1 VAEWPQGNRL
11 ARHNPH
17 IIADFWKGRAVRPFR
32 PSLQLVILGPAIG
45 LMLLAGLI
53 LYLLVLRTVG
63 NYADE
68 NIRATLDSLLQ
79 NAVTIA
85 DSEVD
90 RQNRESRIADSD
102 AALDYQLNAR
112 IRFEDFARDQGVGL
126 IVAADGALDFV
137 TGISQDEA
145 EAIFETKTGPGT
157 HQVQS
162 KTGGSYYTTTASFT
176 PWNWRI
182 LLIKDAADF
191 NALVRQVQL
200 IYGGS
205 ALALLATAGLLVF
218 GLRQLMVRPIYQIA
232 AEFSRGHAP
241 AYKGVKELE
250 HLSDSIGA
258 MLRSLGAKTLHLET
272 TLQSMS
278 DAITVYDADLR
289 LVAWNPQY
297 LRLAGFPETLIRH
310 GVHFSD
316 LMRYNVDRGD
326 YGPGDPERQ
335 MDGIM
340 ERARTLNPPRFEV
353 DRADG
358 TSFEVRRAPMPD
370 GGFVTTYTDITD
382 RRQSARSEAANIAKS
397 RFLENMSHDLRKP
410 IAAVIEDCQLLLI
423 GGGSGL
429 KKSERTI
436 VENVRDNTSHLLGMV
451 DELLEMSRIE
461 AGQVEVKPMVVAV
474 PAAVTQALRVI
485 EPVAKAKGLILKT
498 DMEGELEARTDGQ
511 LLARILMN
519 LLGNAVE
526 YTSKGSIIVS
536 ARRRGSNLEVKVA
549 DTGSGIPT
557 DSLGLIFEKFQRVQS
572 TAGITRPGIGLGL
585 GLAISREFAHLLG
598 GDIRVE
604 SEVGKGSIFTLTIPA
619 E

>member
-1 VAEWPQGNRL
+1 
-11 ARHNPH
+11 
-17 IIADFWKGRAVRPFR
+17 
-32 PSLQLVILGPAIG
+32 
-45 LMLLAGLI
+45 MLLAGLI

-63 NYADE
+63 SFADE

-90 RQNRESRIADSD
+90 RQNRESRITDSD
-102 AALDYQLNAR
+102 AALEYQLNAR

-126 IVAADGALDFV
+126 IVTAAGTLDFV
-137 TGISQDEA
+137 TGISQDGA
-145 EAIFETKTGPGT
+145 KAIIEVKTGPGT
-157 HQVQS
+157 RQVQS
-162 KTGGSYYTTTASFT
+162 KTGANYYTASANFT

-205 ALALLATAGLLVF
+205 ALMLLAIAGFLVF
-218 GLRQLMVRPIYQIA
+218 GLRQLVVRPIYQIA
-232 AEFSRGHAP
+232 AEFSRGQAP

-250 HLSDSIGA
+250 HLSNSIGA
-258 MLRSLGAKTLHLET
+258 MLQSLGAKTLHLET

-278 DAITVYDADLR
+278 DAITVYDANLR
-289 LVAWNPQY
+289 LVAWNSQY
-297 LRLAGFPETLIRH
+297 LRVARYPEAIVRH
-310 GVHFSD
+310 GMHFSD
-316 LMRYNVDRGD
+316 LMRYNIDRGD
-326 YGPGDPERQ
+326 YGPGDPEKQ
-335 MDGIM
+335 LDEIM
-340 ERARTLNPPRFEV
+340 ERARTLTPPRFEV

-358 TSFEVRRAPMPD
+358 TSMEVRRAPMPD

-382 RRQSARSEAANIAKS
+382 RRQSARFEAANLAKS

-410 IAAVIEDCQLLLI
+410 IAAVIEDCQILLI
-423 GGGSGL
+423 ARGSGL
-429 KKSERTI
+429 KKSERNI
-436 VENVRDNTSHLLGMV
+436 VENIRDNSSHLLGMV

-461 AGQVEVKPMVVAV
+461 AGQVEVKPRAVAV
-474 PAAVTQALRVI
+474 PSAVAQALRVI
-485 EPVAKAKGLILKT
+485 EPAAKAKGLILKT
-498 DMEGELEARTDGQ
+498 DMEGELDTCTDGR

-536 ARRRGSNLEVKVA
+536 ARRRGSNLEIGIA
-549 DTGSGIPT
+549 DTGSGIPA
-557 DSLGLIFEKFQRVQS
+557 DKLGVIFEKFQRVQS

-585 GLAISREFAHLLG
+585 GLAISRDFAHLLG
-598 GDIRVE
+598 GDIRVK
-604 SEVGKGSIFTLTIPA
+604 SEDGKGSIFTLTIPTQYS
-619 E
+619 EVRQ

>member
-1 VAEWPQGNRL
+1 MRS
-11 ARHNPH
+11 
-17 IIADFWKGRAVRPFR
+17 FR

-53 LYLLVLRTVG
+53 LYFLVLRTISS
-63 NYADE
+63 YADE

-90 RQNRESRIADSD
+90 RQNRESRVADAD
-102 AALDYQLNAR
+102 GALVYQLNAR
-112 IRFEDFARDQGVGL
+112 IRFEDFARDQRVGL
-126 IVAADGALDFV
+126 IVAADGGLDFV
-137 TGISQDEA
+137 TGVSQENA
-145 EAIFETKTGPGT
+145 KSMLESATGLGT
-157 HQVQS
+157 RQVQS
-162 KTGGSYYTTTASFT
+162 GTSASYYTASANFT

-182 LLIKDAADF
+182 LLVKDAADF
-191 NALVRQVQL
+191 NALVREVQL

-218 GLRQLMVRPIYQIA
+218 GLRQFMVRPIYQIA
-232 AEFSRGHAP
+232 AEFSSGHAP
-241 AYKGVKELE
+241 AYKGVRELE

-278 DAITVYDADLR
+278 DAITVYDADMR

-297 LRLAGFPETLIRH
+297 LRLYRYPESLIRY
-310 GVHFSD
+310 GMHFSD
-316 LMRYNVDRGD
+316 LMRYNIDRGD
-326 YGPGDPERQ
+326 YGPVEPEKQ
-335 MDGIM
+335 IDEIL
-340 ERARTLNPPRFEV
+340 ERARTLNPPRFEL

-358 TSFEVRRAPMPD
+358 TSVEVRRAPMPD

-382 RRQSARSEAANIAKS
+382 RRQSARFEAANLAKS

-423 GGGSGL
+423 GGENGL
-429 KKSERTI
+429 KKSEWTI

-461 AGQVEVKPMVVAV
+461 AGQVEVKPTAVEV
-474 PAAVTQALRVI
+474 PAAVAQALRVI
-485 EPVAKAKGLILKT
+485 EPAAKAKGLVLKT
-498 DMEGELEARTDGQ
+498 NMENELEARTDGR

-526 YTSKGSIIVS
+526 YTSRGSITVS
-536 ARRRGSNLEVKVA
+536 SRRCGPSIEVKVS
-549 DTGSGIPT
+549 DTGSGIPA
-557 DSLGLIFEKFQRVQS
+557 DKLGLIFEKFQRVQS

-619 E
+619 EHGEVRQ

>member
-1 VAEWPQGNRL
+1 
-11 ARHNPH
+11 
-17 IIADFWKGRAVRPFR
+17 
-32 PSLQLVILGPAIG
+32 
-45 LMLLAGLI
+45 MLLAGLI
-53 LYLLVLRTVG
+53 LYFLVLRTVG
-63 NYADE
+63 SYADE

-90 RQNRESRIADSD
+90 RQNRESRVADAD
-102 AALDYQLNAR
+102 AALAFQLNAR
-112 IRFEDFARDQGVGL
+112 IRFEDFARDQRVGL

-137 TGISQDEA
+137 TGVSQEDAKSILES
-145 EAIFETKTGPGT
+145 TTGPGT
-157 HQVQS
+157 RQVQPR
-162 KTGGSYYTTTASFT
+162 TGVNYYTTSASFT

-200 IYGGS
+200 IYGAS
-205 ALALLATAGLLVF
+205 ALALLATASLLVF
-218 GLRQLMVRPIYQIA
+218 GMRQLMVRPIYQIA
-232 AEFSRGHAP
+232 AEFSRGEAP

-297 LRLAGFPETLIRH
+297 LLLSRYPETLIRH
-310 GVHFSD
+310 GMHFSD
-316 LMRYNVDRGD
+316 LMRYNIDRGD

-335 MDGIM
+335 LDEIM
-340 ERARTLNPPRFEV
+340 ERARTLTPPRFEV

-358 TSFEVRRAPMPD
+358 TSMEVRRAPMPD

-382 RRQSARSEAANIAKS
+382 RRQSARFEAANLAKS

-429 KKSERTI
+429 KKSDRTI

-461 AGQVEVKPMVVAV
+461 AGQVEVKPMAVTV
-474 PAAVTQALRVI
+474 PAAAAQALRVI
-485 EPVAKAKGLILKT
+485 EPAAKAKGLILKT
-498 DMEGELEARTDGQ
+498 DVESELEARTDGR
-511 LLARILMN
+511 LLVRILMN

-526 YTSKGSIIVS
+526 YTSKGSITVS
-536 ARRRGSNLEVKVA
+536 SRRCGSSIEVKVS
-549 DTGSGIPT
+549 DTGDGIPA
-557 DSLGLIFEKFQRVQS
+557 DKLGLIFEKFQRVQS

-604 SEVGKGSIFTLTIPA
+604 SEVGKGSTFTLTIPA
-619 E
+619 EYGEVRQ

>member
-1 VAEWPQGNRL
+1 M
-11 ARHNPH
+11 
-17 IIADFWKGRAVRPFR
+17 RPFR
-32 PSLQLVILGPAIG
+32 PSLQLVILGPAIS

-63 NYADE
+63 SYADE

-79 NAVTIA
+79 NAVTIV

-90 RQNRESRIADSD
+90 RQNRESRVADTD
-102 AALDYQLNAR
+102 AALEYQLNAR

-137 TGISQDEA
+137 TGISQNDA
-145 EAIFETKTGPGT
+145 EAVFEAATGPGT
-157 HQVQS
+157 RQVQS
-162 KTGGSYYTTTASFT
+162 KSGANYYATSASFT

-191 NALVRQVQL
+191 KALVRQVQL
-200 IYGGS
+200 IYGAS
-205 ALALLATAGLLVF
+205 ALVLLAIAGLLVF
-218 GLRQLMVRPIYQIA
+218 GLRVFLVRPIYQIA

-241 AYKGVKELE
+241 AYRGVKEFE
-250 HLSDSIGA
+250 HLSDSIGV

-272 TLQSMS
+272 ALQSMS

-297 LRLAGFPETLIRH
+297 LRVARFPETLIRH
-310 GVHFSD
+310 GMHFSD
-316 LMRYNVDRGD
+316 LMRYNIDRGD
-326 YGPGDPERQ
+326 YGPGNPERQ
-335 MDGIM
+335 LDEIM
-340 ERARTLNPPRFEV
+340 ERARTLTPPRFEV

-358 TSFEVRRAPMPD
+358 TSMEVRRASMPD

-382 RRQSARSEAANIAKS
+382 RRQSARFEAANLAKS

-436 VENVRDNTSHLLGMV
+436 VENIRDNTSHLLGMV

-461 AGQVEVKPMVVAV
+461 AGQVEVKPRAVAV
-474 PAAVTQALRVI
+474 PAAVAQALRVI
-485 EPVAKAKGLILKT
+485 EPAAKAKDLILKT
-498 DMEGELEARTDGQ
+498 EMEGEQEVRTDDR

-526 YTSKGSIIVS
+526 YTSKGSISVS
-536 ARRRGSNLEVKVA
+536 SRLRGSNLEIKIA
-549 DTGSGIPT
+549 DTGCGIPA
-557 DSLGLIFEKFQRVQS
+557 DKLGVIFEKFQRVQS

-604 SEVGKGSIFTLTIPA
+604 SEDGKGSTFTLTIPA
-619 E
+619 KYGEVRQ

>member
-1 VAEWPQGNRL
+1 
-11 ARHNPH
+11 
-17 IIADFWKGRAVRPFR
+17 
-32 PSLQLVILGPAIG
+32 
-45 LMLLAGLI
+45 MLLAGVI
-53 LYLLVLRTVG
+53 LYFLVQRTVG
-63 NYADE
+63 GYADE

-90 RQNRESRIADSD
+90 RQNRESHVEDVD
-102 AALDYQLNAR
+102 GGLVYQLNAR

-126 IVAADGALDFV
+126 IVVADGALDFV
-137 TGISQDEA
+137 TGMPQESA
-145 EAIFETKTGPGT
+145 KSMLKNVVGPGT
-157 HQVQS
+157 RQVQS
-162 KTGGSYYTTTASFT
+162 GTGASYYTASANFT
-176 PWNWRI
+176 PWNWKI
-182 LLIKDAADF
+182 LLVKDAADF
-191 NALVRQVQL
+191 NALVREVQL

-205 ALALLATAGLLVF
+205 ALALLGTAGLLVF
-218 GLRQLMVRPIYQIA
+218 GLRQYLVRPIYQIA
-232 AEFSRGHAP
+232 AEFSGGRAP
-241 AYKGVKELE
+241 AYSGVKELE

-272 TLQSMS
+272 TLRSMS
-278 DAITVYDADLR
+278 DAIAVYDADLR

-297 LRLAGFPETLIRH
+297 LRVFRFPNALIRH

-316 LMRYNVDRGD
+316 LMRYNIDRGD
-326 YGPGDPERQ
+326 YGPGDPEQ
-335 MDGIM
+335 QLDEIM
-340 ERARTLNPPRFEV
+340 ARARTLNPPRFEV

-382 RRQSARSEAANIAKS
+382 RRQSARFEAANLAKS

-429 KKSERTI
+429 KQSEHAV
-436 VENVRDNTSHLLGMV
+436 VENVRDNASHLLGMV

-461 AGQVEVKPMVVAV
+461 AGQVDVKAKYVAV
-474 PAAVTQALRVI
+474 SAAVAQALRAV
-485 EPVAKAKGLILKT
+485 EPVAKAKSLTLET
-498 DMEGELEARTDGQ
+498 EMDNELEAKTDGR

-526 YTSKGSIIVS
+526 YTSTGSITVS
-536 ARRRGSNLEVKVA
+536 SRRNGPNVEVRVS
-549 DTGSGIPT
+549 DTGCGIPA
-557 DSLGLIFEKFQRVQS
+557 DKLGLVFEKFQRLHS

-598 GDIRVE
+598 GYIRAE
-604 SEVGKGSIFTLTIPA
+604 SEVGKGSIFTLTIPL
-619 E
+619 EYGEMRQ

>member
-1 VAEWPQGNRL
+1 
-11 ARHNPH
+11 
-17 IIADFWKGRAVRPFR
+17 
-32 PSLQLVILGPAIG
+32 
-45 LMLLAGLI
+45 MLLAGLI
-53 LYLLVLRTVG
+53 LYFLVLRTVG

-90 RQNRESRIADSD
+90 RQNRESRVADTD
-102 AALDYQLNAR
+102 AALAYQLNAR
-112 IRFEDFARDQGVGL
+112 IRFEDFARDQRVGL

-137 TGISQDEA
+137 TGVSQEDAKSILES
-145 EAIFETKTGPGT
+145 TTGPGT
-157 HQVQS
+157 RQVQPR
-162 KTGGSYYTTTASFT
+162 TGANYYTTSASFT

-182 LLIKDAADF
+182 LLVKDAADF

-205 ALALLATAGLLVF
+205 ALALLAIASLLVF
-218 GLRQLMVRPIYQIA
+218 GMRQLMVRPIYQIA
-232 AEFSRGHAP
+232 AEFSKGQAP

-258 MLRSLGAKTLHLET
+258 MLQSLGAKTLHLET

-297 LRLAGFPETLIRH
+297 LRLSRYPETLIRH
-310 GVHFSD
+310 GMHFSD
-316 LMRYNVDRGD
+316 LMRYNIDRGD

-335 MDGIM
+335 LGEIM
-340 ERARTLNPPRFEV
+340 ERARTLTPPRFEV

-358 TSFEVRRAPMPD
+358 TSMEVRRAPMPD

-382 RRQSARSEAANIAKS
+382 RRQSARFEAANLAKS

-429 KKSERTI
+429 KNSERAI

-461 AGQVEVKPMVVAV
+461 AGQVEVKPTAVAV
-474 PAAVTQALRVI
+474 PAAVAQALRVI
-485 EPVAKAKGLILKT
+485 EPAAKAKGLILKT
-498 DMEGELEARTDGQ
+498 DVESELEARTDGR

-526 YTSKGSIIVS
+526 YTSKGSITVWS
-536 ARRRGSNLEVKVA
+536 RRSGSSVEVKVS
-549 DTGSGIPT
+549 DTGDGIPA
-557 DSLGLIFEKFQRVQS
+557 DKLGLIFEKFQRVQS

-598 GDIRVE
+598 GEIRVE

-619 E
+619 EYGEVRQ

>member
-1 VAEWPQGNRL
+1 MRSL
-11 ARHNPH
+11 
-17 IIADFWKGRAVRPFR
+17 R

-53 LYLLVLRTVG
+53 LYFLVLRTVG
-63 NYADE
+63 SYADE

-90 RQNRESRIADSD
+90 RQNRESRVADAD
-102 AALDYQLNAR
+102 AALAFQLNAR
-112 IRFEDFARDQGVGL
+112 IRFEDFARDQRVGL
-126 IVAADGALDFV
+126 IVAADDALDFA
-137 TGISQDEA
+137 TGVSQEDAKSILES
-145 EAIFETKTGPGT
+145 TTGPGT
-157 HQVQS
+157 RQVQPR
-162 KTGGSYYTTTASFT
+162 TGTNYYTTSASFT

-182 LLIKDAADF
+182 LLVKDAADF

-200 IYGGS
+200 IYGAS
-205 ALALLATAGLLVF
+205 ALALLATASLLVF
-218 GLRQLMVRPIYQIA
+218 GMRQLLVRPIYQIA
-232 AEFSRGHAP
+232 AEFSRGEAP

-250 HLSDSIGA
+250 HLSNSIGA

-297 LRLAGFPETLIRH
+297 LRLARYPETLIRP
-310 GVHFSD
+310 GMHFSD
-316 LMRYNVDRGD
+316 LMRYNIDRGD
-326 YGPGDPERQ
+326 YGPGDPEKQ
-335 MDGIM
+335 IGEIM
-340 ERARTLNPPRFEV
+340 ERARTLIPPRFEV

-358 TSFEVRRAPMPD
+358 TSMEVRRAPMPD

-382 RRQSARSEAANIAKS
+382 RRQSARFEAANLAKS

-429 KKSERTI
+429 KESERTI

-461 AGQVEVKPMVVAV
+461 AGQVEVKPTAVAV
-474 PAAVTQALRVI
+474 PAAVAQALRVI
-485 EPVAKAKGLILKT
+485 EPAAKAKGLILKT
-498 DMEGELEARTDGQ
+498 DVESELEARTDGR

-526 YTSKGSIIVS
+526 YTSKGSITVS
-536 ARRRGSNLEVKVA
+536 SRRSGSSIEVKVS
-549 DTGSGIPT
+549 DTGDGIPA
-557 DSLGLIFEKFQRVQS
+557 DKLGLIFEKFQRVQS

-598 GDIRVE
+598 GEIRVE
-604 SEVGKGSIFTLTIPA
+604 SEMGKGSIFTLTIPA
-619 E
+619 EYGEVQK

>member
-1 VAEWPQGNRL
+1 
-11 ARHNPH
+11 
-17 IIADFWKGRAVRPFR
+17 
-32 PSLQLVILGPAIG
+32 
-45 LMLLAGLI
+45 MLLAGLI
-53 LYLLVLRTVG
+53 LYFLVLRTVG
-63 NYADE
+63 SYADE

-90 RQNRESRIADSD
+90 RQNRESRVADAD
-102 AALDYQLNAR
+102 AALAFQLNAR
-112 IRFEDFARDQGVGL
+112 IRFEDFARDQRVGL
-126 IVAADGALDFV
+126 IVAADGALDFA
-137 TGISQDEA
+137 TGVSQEDAKSILES
-145 EAIFETKTGPGT
+145 TTGPGT
-157 HQVQS
+157 RQVQPR
-162 KTGGSYYTTTASFT
+162 TGVNYYTTSASFT

-182 LLIKDAADF
+182 LLVKDAADF
-191 NALVRQVQL
+191 NALIRQVQL
-200 IYGGS
+200 IYGAS

-218 GLRQLMVRPIYQIA
+218 GLRQFMVRPIYQIA
-232 AEFSRGHAP
+232 AEFSSGHAP
-241 AYKGVKELE
+241 AYRGVKELE

-258 MLRSLGAKTLHLET
+258 MLQSLGAKTLHLET
-272 TLQSMS
+272 TLQNMS

-297 LRLAGFPETLIRH
+297 LRFARFPESLIRH

-316 LMRYNVDRGD
+316 LMSYNVDRGD
-326 YGPGDPERQ
+326 YGPGDPEKQ
-335 MDGIM
+335 LDGIM

-382 RRQSARSEAANIAKS
+382 RRQSARFEAANLAKS

-423 GGGSGL
+423 DGGSSL

-461 AGQVEVKPMVVAV
+461 AGQVEVKPMAVAV
-474 PAAVTQALRVI
+474 PAATAQALRVI
-485 EPVAKAKGLILKT
+485 EPAAKAKGLILKT
-498 DMEGELEARTDGQ
+498 DVESELEAHTDGR
-511 LLARILMN
+511 LLVRILMN

-526 YTSKGSIIVS
+526 YTSQGSITVS
-536 ARRRGSNLEVKVA
+536 SRRSGSSIEVKVS
-549 DTGSGIPT
+549 DSGDGIPA
-557 DSLGLIFEKFQRVQS
+557 DKLGLIFEKFQRVQS

-585 GLAISREFAHLLG
+585 GLAISREFARLLG

-604 SEVGKGSIFTLTIPA
+604 SEVGKGSTFTLTIPA
-619 E
+619 EYGEVRQ

>member
-1 VAEWPQGNRL
+1 
-11 ARHNPH
+11 
-17 IIADFWKGRAVRPFR
+17 
-32 PSLQLVILGPAIG
+32 
-45 LMLLAGLI
+45 MLLAGLI
-53 LYLLVLRTVG
+53 LYFLVLRTVG
-63 NYADE
+63 SYADE
-68 NIRATLDSLLQ
+68 NIRASLDSLLQ

-90 RQNRESRIADSD
+90 RQNRESRVADAD
-102 AALDYQLNAR
+102 GALVYQLNAR
-112 IRFEDFARDQGVGL
+112 IRFEDFARDQRVGL

-137 TGISQDEA
+137 TGVSQENA
-145 EAIFETKTGPGT
+145 KSMLESTTGPGT
-157 HQVQS
+157 RQVNS
-162 KTGGSYYTTTASFT
+162 GTGASYYTASANFT
-176 PWNWRI
+176 PWNWQI
-182 LLIKDAADF
+182 LLVKDAADF
-191 NALVRQVQL
+191 NALVREVQL

-218 GLRQLMVRPIYQIA
+218 GLRQFMVRPIYQIA
-232 AEFSRGHAP
+232 AEFSGGRAP
-241 AYKGVKELE
+241 AYRGVKELE

-258 MLRSLGAKTLHLET
+258 MLQSLGAKTLHLET

-297 LRLAGFPETLIRH
+297 LGVGRYPETLIRH
-310 GVHFSD
+310 GMHFSD
-316 LMRYNVDRGD
+316 LMRYNIDRGD
-326 YGPGDPERQ
+326 YGPGDPEKQ
-335 MDGIM
+335 LDEIM
-340 ERARTLNPPRFEV
+340 ARARTLNPPKFEV

-358 TSFEVRRAPMPD
+358 TSMEVRRAPMPD
-370 GGFVTTYTDITD
+370 GGFVTTYRDITD
-382 RRQSARSEAANIAKS
+382 RRQSARFEAANLAKS

-423 GGGSGL
+423 GEGSGL

-461 AGQVEVKPMVVAV
+461 AGQVEMKPTAVEV
-474 PAAVTQALRVI
+474 PAAIAQAVRVI
-485 EPVAKAKGLILKT
+485 EPAAKAKGLVLKT
-498 DMEGELEARTDGQ
+498 DMENELKARTDGR
-511 LLARILMN
+511 LLARIVMN
-519 LLGNAVE
+519 LLVNAVE
-526 YTSKGSIIVS
+526 YTSKGSITVS
-536 ARRRGSNLEVKVA
+536 SRRCGPSIEIKVS
-549 DTGSGIPT
+549 DTGSGIPA
-557 DSLGLIFEKFQRVQS
+557 DRLGLIFEKFQRLQP

-619 E
+619 ECGEVRQ

>member
-1 VAEWPQGNRL
+1 
-11 ARHNPH
+11 
-17 IIADFWKGRAVRPFR
+17 
-32 PSLQLVILGPAIG
+32 
-45 LMLLAGLI
+45 MLLAGLI
-53 LYLLVLRTVG
+53 LYFLVLRTISS
-63 NYADE
+63 YADE

-90 RQNRESRIADSD
+90 RQNRESRVADSD
-102 AALDYQLNAR
+102 AALVYQLNAR
-112 IRFEDFARDQGVGL
+112 IRFEDFARDQRVGL

-137 TGISQDEA
+137 TGVSQEDA
-145 EAIFETKTGPGT
+145 KTILESTIGPGT
-157 HQVQS
+157 RQMQAG
-162 KTGGSYYTTTASFT
+162 TGANYYTTSASFS

-182 LLIKDAADF
+182 LLVKDAADF
-191 NALVRQVQL
+191 NALVREVQL

-205 ALALLATAGLLVF
+205 ALALLATVSLLVF
-218 GLRQLMVRPIYQIA
+218 GMRQLMVRPIYQIA
-232 AEFSRGHAP
+232 AEFSRGQAP

-258 MLRSLGAKTLHLET
+258 MLRSLGAKTLQLET

-297 LRLAGFPETLIRH
+297 LRLARYPETLIRH
-310 GVHFSD
+310 GMHFSD

-326 YGPGDPERQ
+326 YGPGDPEKQ
-335 MDGIM
+335 VDEIM

-358 TSFEVRRAPMPD
+358 TSMEVRRAPMPD

-382 RRQSARSEAANIAKS
+382 RRQSARFEAANLAKS

-423 GGGSGL
+423 NWGSGH
-429 KKSERTI
+429 KKSERAI
-436 VENVRDNTSHLLGMV
+436 VENVRDNTSHLLSMV

-461 AGQVEVKPMVVAV
+461 AGQVDVKPTAVAV
-474 PAAVTQALRVI
+474 PAAVAQALRVI

-498 DMEGELEARTDGQ
+498 DMESELEARTDGR

-526 YTSKGSIIVS
+526 YTNKGSITVS
-536 ARRRGSNLEVKVA
+536 SRRHGPNIEVEVS
-549 DTGSGIPT
+549 DTGSGVPA
-557 DSLGLIFEKFQRVQS
+557 DKLGLIFEKFQQVQS

-598 GDIRVE
+598 GDIQVE
-604 SEVGKGSIFTLTIPA
+604 SEVGKGSTFTLTIPA
-619 E
+619 EYGEVRQ

>member
-1 VAEWPQGNRL
+1 M
-11 ARHNPH
+11 
-17 IIADFWKGRAVRPFR
+17 R
-32 PSLQLVILGPAIG
+32 PSLQLVIIGPVIG

-53 LYLLVLRTVG
+53 LYFLVLKTIG
-63 NYADE
+63 GYADE
-68 NIRATLDSLLQ
+68 NIRATVDSLLQ

-90 RQNRESRIADSD
+90 RQNRESRVGDAN
-102 AALDYQLNAR
+102 AALAYQLNAR

-126 IVAADGALDFV
+126 IVVADGAPDFV
-137 TGISQDEA
+137 TGVTQEDAMSILEVA
-145 EAIFETKTGPGT
+145 MGPGT
-157 HQVQS
+157 QRVQPTAS
-162 KTGGSYYTTTASFT
+162 ANYYTASANFT

-182 LLIKDAADF
+182 LLVKDAADF
-191 NALVRQVQL
+191 NALIREVQL

-205 ALALLATAGLLVF
+205 ALALLATAALLVF
-218 GLRQLMVRPIYQIA
+218 GLRQFMVRPIYQIA
-232 AEFSRGHAP
+232 AEFSGGRAP
-241 AYKGVKELE
+241 AYRGVKELE

-272 TLQSMS
+272 TLQNMS

-297 LRLAGFPETLIRH
+297 LRLARFPETLIRY

-335 MDGIM
+335 LDGIM

-382 RRQSARSEAANIAKS
+382 RRQSARFEAANIAKS

-423 GGGSGL
+423 DGGVGL
-429 KKSERTI
+429 KKSEQTI
-436 VENVRDNTSHLLGMV
+436 VENVRDNVSHLLRMV

-461 AGQVEVKPMVVAV
+461 AGQVDVKPTAVEV
-474 PAAVTQALRVI
+474 PAAVAQALRTI
-485 EPVAKAKGLILKT
+485 EPAANTKGLTLKT
-498 DMEGELEARTDGQ
+498 VMESGLEVRTDDR

-526 YTSKGSIIVS
+526 YTTSGSIIVS
-536 ARRRGSNLEVKVA
+536 SRRRGSSVEVEIS
-549 DTGSGIPT
+549 DTGSGIPA
-557 DSLGLIFEKFQRVQS
+557 DKLGFIFEKFQRVQS
-572 TAGITRPGIGLGL
+572 IAGITRPGVGLGL

-604 SEVGKGSIFTLTIPA
+604 SEVGKGSTFTLTIPA
-619 E
+619 ECGEVGR

>member
-1 VAEWPQGNRL
+1 
-11 ARHNPH
+11 
-17 IIADFWKGRAVRPFR
+17 
-32 PSLQLVILGPAIG
+32 
-45 LMLLAGLI
+45 MLLGGLI
-53 LYLLVLRTVG
+53 LYFLVLRTIG
-63 NYADE
+63 SYADE

-90 RQNRESRIADSD
+90 RQNRESRVADAE
-102 AALDYQLNAR
+102 AALAYQLNAR
-112 IRFEDFARDQGVGL
+112 IRFEDFARDQRVGL
-126 IVAADGALDFV
+126 IVAADGTVDFV
-137 TGISQDEA
+137 TGVSQGNAKSILESA
-145 EAIFETKTGPGT
+145 TGPGT
-157 HQVQS
+157 RQVRS
-162 KTGGSYYTTTASFT
+162 DSGATYYTTSASFT

-182 LLIKDAADF
+182 LLVKDAADF

-205 ALALLATAGLLVF
+205 ALALLAIASLLVF
-218 GLRQLMVRPIYQIA
+218 GMRQLMVRPIYQIA
-232 AEFSRGHAP
+232 AEFSRGRAP
-241 AYKGVKELE
+241 AYKGVSELE

-297 LRLAGFPETLIRH
+297 LRLARYPETLIRH
-310 GVHFSD
+310 GMHFSD
-316 LMRYNVDRGD
+316 LMRYNIDRGD

-335 MDGIM
+335 LDEIM

-358 TSFEVRRAPMPD
+358 TSMEVRRAPMPD

-382 RRQSARSEAANIAKS
+382 RRQSARFEAANLAKS

-423 GGGSGL
+423 GGGSDL
-429 KKSERTI
+429 KNSERTI
-436 VENVRDNTSHLLGMV
+436 LENVRDNTSHLLGMV

-461 AGQVEVKPMVVAV
+461 AGQVEVKPTAVEV
-474 PAAVTQALRVI
+474 PAAVAQALRVI
-485 EPVAKAKGLILKT
+485 EPAANAKGLVLRT
-498 DMEGELEARTDGQ
+498 DTENELEARTDGQ

-526 YTSKGSIIVS
+526 YTSKGSITVS
-536 ARRRGSNLEVKVA
+536 SRRCGPSIEVKVS
-549 DTGSGIPT
+549 DTGSGIPA
-557 DSLGLIFEKFQRVQS
+557 DKLGLIFEKFQRVQS

-604 SEVGKGSIFTLTIPA
+604 SELGKGSIFTLTIPA
-619 E
+619 EYGEVRQ